1 MKCSK
6 ISILLIIVAVIL
18 LIAGIVLLV
27 IGIRKKSECKEK
39 NDSKYNALHSWHGLT
54 GGEEDPGLGW
64 VL

>member
-6 ISILLIIVAVIL
+6 ISIFLIILGVIL
-18 LIAGIVLLV
+18 LILGIVLIV
-27 IGIRKKSECKEK
+27 MGIRKKSKEN
-39 NDSKYNALHSWHGLT
+39 NDKKTKAMHSWHGLT